1 MLPSNNL
8 FTLMKSEPIRNR
20 IIILILLCYPSLVLT
35 VRGGMGVLFFLL
47 FMVSLVCL
55 YRVRGALSASHWDR
69 YSTAFA
75 LAMASPVVAIFL
87 SQAYHGR
94 FEAAPYDW
102 ASRFLLSIPIFLALR
117 QTNVRVIAVMQFALP
132 LGALATLIALIL
144 HPAPWGEGRSTTWY
158 EFNLIHFGDTAL
170 MLGFLSLFSINWM
183 RKDPSPIL
191 ILKLAGFLAGLY
203 MSIQTGQRGGWI
215 AIAPVFLLW
224 VVSHNRERLWLK
236 LAITTVAIVCATW
249 LSYAFVDIVHLRF
262 NNFWQDVSNF
272 ADGNKDTSLGTRL
285 QHWRA
290 AVLLFSENPLFG
302 VGPGGFS
309 QAMPALSQQGLL
321 TPAAAGMGNAEV
333 HSEIFA
339 KGAETGIFGLVSLM
353 SVYIVPTVIFLK
365 FAKSATSPSR
375 RAAFMGLCLII
386 GFFIFGLT
394 VEIFNLKMTASFFSL
409 TLAVL
414 MASATNKTTRQED
427 NL

>member
-47 FMVSLVCL
+47 FIISLSCL
-55 YRVRGALSASHWDR
+55 YRMRGTLSESHWDS
-69 YSTAFA
+69 YSIAFV

-87 SQAYHGR
+87 SQAYHGQ
-94 FEAAPYDW
+94 FEASSYDW
-102 ASRFLLSIPIFLALR
+102 ASRFLLSVPIFLALR
-117 QTNVRVIAVMQFALP
+117 QTNVRVIAVMQFAFP
-132 LGALATLIALIL
+132 LGALATFIALIL
-144 HPAPWGEGRSTTWY
+144 HPVHPSLWAEGRSTTSY
-158 EFNLIHFGDTAL
+158 AFNLIHFGDTAL

-183 RKDPSPIL
+183 RKDSSPIL

-224 VVSHNRERLWLK
+224 VISLDSGRLWPR
-236 LAITTVAIVCATW
+236 LAIAALVIVCAAW
-249 LSYAFVDIVHLRF
+249 LSYTFVDMVHLRL

-272 ADGNKDTSLGTRL
+272 TDGNKDTSLGIRL

-290 AVLLFSENPLFG
+290 AVFLFSENPLFG

-321 TPAAAGMGNAEV
+321 TPAAAGLGNAEV

-339 KGAETGIFGLVSLM
+339 KGAETGIFGLLSLL
-353 SVYIVPTVIFLK
+353 SIYVVPTAIFLK
-365 FAKSATSPSR
+365 TTRAGAPQLR
-375 RAAFMGLCLII
+375 QAAFMGMCLVV

-414 MASATNKTTRQED
+414 MAASVNKTTR
-427 NL
+427 

>member
-1 MLPSNNL
+1 
-8 FTLMKSEPIRNR
+8 
-20 IIILILLCYPSLVLT
+20 
-35 VRGGMGVLFFLL
+35 MGVLFFLL
-47 FMVSLVCL
+47 FIISLGCL
-55 YRVRGALSASHWDR
+55 YRMRGTLSASHWDS
-69 YSTAFA
+69 YSIAFA

-102 ASRFLLSIPIFLALR
+102 AARFLLSIPIFIALR
-117 QTNVRVIAVMQFALP
+117 QTNVRTMTIVQFGIP
-132 LGALATLIALIL
+132 LGALITLVTLILQ
-144 HPAPWGEGRSTTWY
+144 PAVWAAGRHTTSFA
-158 EFNLIHFGDTAL
+158 FNLIHFSDTAL
-170 MLGFLSLFSINWM
+170 MLGFLSLFSINWV
-183 RKDPSPIL
+183 RKDTSPIL
-191 ILKLAGFLAGLY
+191 TLKLVGFLAGLY
-203 MSIQTGQRGGWI
+203 MSIQSGQRGAWL
-215 AIAPVFLLW
+215 AIPPLLLLW
-224 VVSHNRERLWLK
+224 AVSYNKERLWLK
-236 LAITTVAIVCATW
+236 LAITALVIVCASW
-249 LSYAFVDIVHLRF
+249 MSYAFVDMVHFRL
-262 NNFWQDVSNF
+262 NNFFQDVSNF
-272 ADGNKDTSLGTRL
+272 AEGNKDTSLGIRL

-290 AVLLFSENPLFG
+290 AIFLFSENPIFG

-321 TPAAAGMGNAEV
+321 TPAAASMGNAEV

-353 SVYIVPTVIFLK
+353 SIYIVPTAIFLK
-365 FAKSATSPSR
+365 VTKSATHPSR

-414 MASATNKTTRQED
+414 MAAAANKTTR
-427 NL
+427 